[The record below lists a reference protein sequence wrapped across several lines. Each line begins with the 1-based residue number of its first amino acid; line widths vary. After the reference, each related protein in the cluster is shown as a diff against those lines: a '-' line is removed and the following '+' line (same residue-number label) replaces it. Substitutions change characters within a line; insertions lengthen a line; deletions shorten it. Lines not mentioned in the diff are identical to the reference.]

1 MWQDNLTVNAQA
13 KQIYNDGLRQYMLK
27 VYNYMT
33 AGLLITALTAFLAI
47 NTSLINLF
55 FDVNETNQVIG
66 MSAFGWIAMLSP
78 LFLVFAF
85 NWVAFKGNIAQAQMV
100 YWAFSALMG
109 VSIAPVLIIYT
120 GASVTRIFLITA
132 AMFGSMSIYGYT
144 TKKDLSSIGSFMI
157 MGLWGI
163 IIASIINIFLKSP
176 GLYYALS
183 IISVLVFTV
192 LTAADTQKIRTIY
205 AESDSSEHASKKA
218 IFGALALYLDFINMF
233 LALLRLFGDRR

>member
-13 KQIYNDGLRQYMLK
+13 KPIYNDGLRQYMLK

-33 AGLLITALTAFLAI
+33 AGLLITAFTAFLTV

-55 FDVNETNQVIG
+55 FSLNETNQVVG
-66 MSAFGWIAMLSP
+66 MSAFGWLVMFAP
-78 LFLVFAF
+78 LILVFAF
-85 NWVAFKGNIAQAQMV
+85 NWVAFKGNIMQAQAV

-109 VSIAPVLIIYT
+109 MSIAPVLIIYT

-144 TKKDLSSIGSFMI
+144 TKKDLTSIGSFMI

-163 IIASIINIFLKSP
+163 IIASIINIFMRSP

-192 LTAADTQKIRTIY
+192 LTATDTQKIRAIY
-205 AESDSSEHASKKA
+205 ADSDSSESASKKA
-218 IFGALALYLDFINMF
+218 IFGALSLYLDFINMF